1 MESQPQNLELL
12 GSLVPPPQ
20 NELISTCLWECV
32 HSCPS
37 VRLPAVTYL
46 LAHYKKKK
54 SMEDQLY
61 MIGLNINLMVCC
73 TSKPCCTQNGII
85 LGESYQEYS

>member
-1 MESQPQNLELL
+1 MEFFRTNNLLEDFCEATD
-12 GSLVPPPQ
+12 PAYFY
-20 NELISTCLWECV
+20 TCLWECV

-73 TSKPCCTQNGII
+73 THRFR
-85 LGESYQEYS
+85 